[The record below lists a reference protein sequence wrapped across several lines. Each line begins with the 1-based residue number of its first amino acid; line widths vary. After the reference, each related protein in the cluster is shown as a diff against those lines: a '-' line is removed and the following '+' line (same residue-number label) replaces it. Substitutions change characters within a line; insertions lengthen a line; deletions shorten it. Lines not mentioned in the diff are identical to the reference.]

1 MAWQIDTHKVPYM
14 TQLIVNWVLTSVSY
28 PLLALL
34 VIKAVKDEDKVAE
47 EESPSGFPNAV
58 KESKGD
64 FTKSVEESNGEFTKS
79 T

>member
-14 TQLIVNWVLTSVSY
+14 NQLIVNWVLTTISY

-34 VIKAVKDEDKVAE
+34 VIKAVKDEDEVQE
-47 EESPSGFPNAV
+47 ENPSPLPQAIDS
-58 KESKGD
+58 
-64 FTKSVEESNGEFTKS
+64 SVEFTKP